1 MQEYCDKNGKV
12 KYKSPQ
18 EAYRYGQRIKNHRGG
33 NVRAYR
39 CQWCGAYHLTSKH
52 ETRERTRTLHKKGK

>member
-39 CQWCGAYHLTSKH
+39 CQWCGSFHLTSKH
-52 ETRERTRTLHKKGK
+52 EPESE